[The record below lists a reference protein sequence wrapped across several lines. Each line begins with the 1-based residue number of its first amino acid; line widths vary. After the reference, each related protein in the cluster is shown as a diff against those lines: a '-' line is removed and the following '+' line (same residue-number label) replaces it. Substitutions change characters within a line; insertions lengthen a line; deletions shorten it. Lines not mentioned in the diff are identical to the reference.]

1 MLARAARVLLL
12 LLIALV
18 TVSLVVS
25 LGSSGTGALEKLVL
39 VTLIAGCVFLAAK
52 VSTLAARTHARLH
65 RE

>member
-1 MLARAARVLLL
+1 
-12 LLIALV
+12 
-18 TVSLVVS
+18 
-25 LGSSGTGALEKLVL
+25 LVL